1 MGGHWLLLVG
11 QRTGEHPN
19 ISPWSPIGPIKYK
32 LVSLYVLYVI
42 WFNVLYNNLRYNG
55 AKLPDIK
62 RGMNS
67 TAQGGGEV
75 GVEICEVLW
84 SSTGISK
91 NDLKTFAS
99 LKLLAQTWQIAKLG
113 FPQGVHD
120 FETKNYVLPYGLGL
134 SMSALVKF

>member
-1 MGGHWLLLVG
+1 MIGLISLRPCFYDGGWEGSGLSLC
-11 QRTGEHPN
+11 RP
-19 ISPWSPIGPIKYK
+19 SPPPAGLSRRRW
-32 LVSLYVLYVI
+32 
-42 WFNVLYNNLRYNG
+42 
-55 AKLPDIK
+55 
-62 RGMNS
+62 
-67 TAQGGGEV
+67 GGGGG

>member
-1 MGGHWLLLVG
+1 MTEDGRDLASRFVVPLLPPLASLGGV
-11 QRTGEHPN
+11 
-19 ISPWSPIGPIKYK
+19 
-32 LVSLYVLYVI
+32 
-42 WFNVLYNNLRYNG
+42 
-55 AKLPDIK
+55 
-62 RGMNS
+62 
-67 TAQGGGEV
+67 GGGGGAG

-84 SSTGISK
+84 SSTWISK

>member
-1 MGGHWLLLVG
+1 MGGIWPLALSSLS
-11 QRTGEHPN
+11 
-19 ISPWSPIGPIKYK
+19 SPRWPLSEA
-32 LVSLYVLYVI
+32 L
-42 WFNVLYNNLRYNG
+42 
-55 AKLPDIK
+55 
-62 RGMNS
+62 
-67 TAQGGGEV
+67 GGGGGV
-75 GVEICEVLW
+75 VEICEVFG